1 MEKIK
6 NFWKKG
12 ILNKIVVIVVVFIG
26 IGIVGSIISPAEDD
40 LSSKNGDNTN
50 TSDNGNNSNDDK
62 KEFEQNEIVTYED
75 VEYSITNVERTT
87 GKQYTDSAAE
97 GKEFVIITL
106 KIENKSDKKISYA
119 SYDWK
124 MVNSKGQE
132 DDQAITIV
140 DSDTSLSTGDLLANG
155 VIEGTVVFEQEKGE
169 TNLKLNY
176 YDNMF
181 NDDYTFQFN
190 IK

>member
-12 ILNKIVVIVVVFIG
+12 ILNKIVIIVVVFIC
-26 IGIVGSIISPAEDD
+26 IGIVGSIMSPTEDN
-40 LSSKNGDNTN
+40 LSSKNKDDNN
-50 TSDNGNNSNDDK
+50 VSDSSNNSDSDK
-62 KEFEQNEIVTYED
+62 KEFEQNEIVTFED
-75 VEYSITNVERTT
+75 VEYSITKVERST
-87 GKQYTDSAAE
+87 GKQYTDKAKD

-106 KIENKSDKKISYA
+106 KIKNKSDEKISYA

-132 DDQAITIV
+132 NDQAITIV
-140 DSDTSLSTGDLLANG
+140 DSDTSLNSGDLLANG

-169 TNLKLNY
+169 KNLKLNY

-181 NDDYTFQFN
+181 NDNYTFQFN